1 MKRNI
6 CIECK
11 KEIKGAEYS
20 TSRGWYCGDHIETY
34 WKTTAQEHFNKQ
46 QKNVKKY
53 K

>member
-20 TSRGWYCGDHIETY
+20 TARGWYCGEDVEKF
-34 WKTTAQEHFNKQ
+34 WKTTAQEQFSRQNK
-46 QKNVKKY
+46 KVKKY
-53 K
+53 E

>member
-20 TSRGWYCGDHIETY
+20 TARGWYCGEDIEQY
-34 WKTTAQEHFNKQ
+34 WKKPAEQIKRQNK
-46 QKNVKKY
+46 KVKKY
-53 K
+53 E